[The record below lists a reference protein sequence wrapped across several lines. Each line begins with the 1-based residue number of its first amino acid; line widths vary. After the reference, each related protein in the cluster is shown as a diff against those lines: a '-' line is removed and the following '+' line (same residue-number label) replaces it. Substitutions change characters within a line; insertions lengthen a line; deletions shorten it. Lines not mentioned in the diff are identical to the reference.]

1 MLETRVF
8 FRVSRES
15 SSSDIAMNRAGAR
28 IMMQS
33 YSKICWQ
40 SCPWQRPAKRFKAL
54 SLKLHDY
61 DRSEAAVC
69 HYCPS
74 LPDKYYRLL
83 SLATSLF
90 VSRPWQRDD
99 LAFFPVSQLFSGCNY
114 SPLLLRYFC
123 PLFLRRLRLRSA
135 LSS

>member
-1 MLETRVF
+1 MLEVRVF

-33 YSKICWQ
+33 YSKVRWQ

-61 DRSEAAVC
+61 DRSEAGVC

-74 LPDKYYRLL
+74 LPDMYYRLL
-83 SLATSLF
+83 SSATSLF

-99 LAFFPVSQLFSGCNY
+99 LAFFPVSRITGCNY
-114 SPLLLRYFC
+114 SPLLLRYCC

>member
-1 MLETRVF
+1 MLEARVF

-15 SSSDIAMNRAGAR
+15 SSSDIAMKRAGAR